1 MEVIKNL
8 VGDELKVKLVG
19 RLDTTTAPTL
29 ESDLTNEISKAKT
42 LEFDFSELDYVSSA
56 GLRVLLACQKQMNK
70 QGSMSIINVKDEIYE
85 VFNMTGFLDILNVK
99 K

>member
-8 VGDELKVKLVG
+8 NGDVLSVKLVG

-29 ESDLTNEISKAKT
+29 ESELSNEMSKAKT

-70 QGSMSIINVKDEIYE
+70 QGTMSIKHVKDEIYD
-85 VFNMTGFLDILNVK
+85 VFNMTGFLEILNVQK
-99 K
+99 